1 MAYFTGLARIYG
13 TAKGASYPSGAFSFC
28 DNLSNIS
35 IPESVKSIGGAAFAY
50 CTSLNMVLDLPNLEE
65 ILDAVFYKSG
75 ITSIKS
81 LGKVVSF
88 PFTNGYLDGSWK
100 NLGVFSYCVNLSE
113 ATLPKSLKSIGSY
126 AFMGCT
132 NLRTVVFEE
141 NNVENINSYAF
152 AETGYQGDVNYPNL
166 KTIGYS
172 AFYATDV
179 TSVTNLGD
187 ISEITS
193 SNGTSSGA
201 YGWQFYGA
209 FSYCKQL
216 HTVVLPKSLTKIGNG
231 SFLADDA
238 LVNINLTECTSLE
251 SVGAAAF
258 NGCANLSMSFSEINK
273 LKSIGSAAFAGCKK
287 VTGTVNLP
295 YLEAIAERAFVE
307 TDIEH
312 VVDLGN
318 ITSFPRNNSVG
329 VNGVWGPGAF
339 ALCPN
344 LKSIV
349 IPSTISVIPGNF
361 LTKSTSIA
369 AIILK
374 SGTPCTLE
382 SGAFSNTNSTF
393 FIYVPDGAVGVY
405 QTATNWNAFASR
417 IKPMSEYIA

>member
-1 MAYFTGLARIYG
+1 M
-13 TAKGASYPSGAFSFC
+13 
-28 DNLSNIS
+28 
-35 IPESVKSIGGAAFAY
+35 
-50 CTSLNMVLDLPNLEE
+50 
-65 ILDAVFYKSG
+65 
-75 ITSIKS
+75 
-81 LGKVVSF
+81 
-88 PFTNGYLDGSWK
+88 
-100 NLGVFSYCVNLSE
+100 
-113 ATLPKSLKSIGSY
+113 
-126 AFMGCT
+126 
-132 NLRTVVFEE
+132 
-141 NNVENINSYAF
+141 
-152 AETGYQGDVNYPNL
+152 
-166 KTIGYS
+166 
-172 AFYATDV
+172 
-179 TSVTNLGD
+179 
-187 ISEITS
+187 
-193 SNGTSSGA
+193 
-201 YGWQFYGA
+201 
-209 FSYCKQL
+209 

-295 YLEAIAERAFVE
+295 NLETLGDRAFVE

-318 ITSFPRNNSVG
+318 ITSFPRNTSVA
-329 VNGVWGPGAF
+329 VNGVWGAGAF

-361 LTKSTSIA
+361 LAKSTSIA